1 MPDSPAT
8 ITPIF
13 DQLVEEFRGQDEPPA
28 GSGQQPAPE
37 DDPSK
42 TAPAPTPP
50 D

>member
-1 MPDSPAT
+1 VPDSPAT

-28 GSGQQPAPE
+28 GSGQEPAPA
-37 DDPSK
+37 DDLSN
-42 TAPAPTPP
+42 TATAPTPP